1 MDRVRHRTGILA
13 GATAVVTLLALVAPI
28 GRAYGARGDHTSTR
42 IIAPGV
48 TLTTF
53 INVHT
58 PQRTFVLTVDPAQGA
73 SLDAVLSGGALARV
87 RRTSDDVT
95 AAGALAG
102 INGDFTDLQT
112 DRPVHPVVDD
122 GQLVQTSRNLGASFV
137 IAADGSPDF
146 GTPAVSISA
155 SEADTGETWVVD
167 RWNHGAPHLGEIA
180 AFTDAGGDAERPSNE
195 DCAARLVPTA
205 PPQDQGVDVIR
216 DYTVASAGCD
226 GGPIAPDGGVV
237 LTAQASTDEAAVL
250 RSLSTG
256 ETITLDWSVGF
267 PSVKDLLGGGPMLV
281 DGGHVVL
288 GACSGSICA
297 PNPRTAVGVTD
308 DGRFLLVVADGR
320 QPGYSVGMTLNQLAV
335 LMISLGAVRALNL
348 DGGGSTTMV
357 VKGAVANRPSD
368 GGERTVSTALLVLPA
383 PA

>member
-13 GATAVVTLLALVAPI
+13 GATVVLTLLASVAPI
-28 GRAYGARGDHTSTR
+28 GAFGAGGDHTATR
-42 IIAPGV
+42 VIAPGV
-48 TLTTF
+48 TLTT
-53 INVHT
+53 ITDIRT

-112 DRPVHPVVDD
+112 DLPVHPVVDQ

-137 IAADGSPDF
+137 IGDNGSADF

-155 SEADTGETWVVD
+155 TQADTGETWVVD
-167 RWNHGAPHLGEIA
+167 RWNHGGPHLGEIA
-180 AFTDAGGDAERPSNE
+180 AYTDAGGDAQRPSNE
-195 DCAARLVPTA
+195 DCVARLVPA
-205 PPQDQGVDVIR
+205 GPSQNQGVEVIR
-216 DYTVASAGCD
+216 DYAVASSGCG
-226 GGPIAPDGGVV
+226 GGPTPPDGGVV
-237 LTAQASTDEAAVL
+237 LAAQPSSDEATTL
-250 RSLSTG
+250 RSLSAG
-256 ETITLDWSVGF
+256 ETVTLDWSVGF

-281 DGGHVVL
+281 DGGRVVL

-297 PNPRTAVGVTD
+297 PNPRTAVGVTA

-320 QPGYSVGMTLNQLAV
+320 QSGYSIGMTLNQLAV

-357 VKGAVANRPSD
+357 VKGAVVNRPSD

-383 PA
+383 SA